1 MGSLNGLVKSW
12 PFGEEV
18 IKARLKKK
26 KKKPEYRRLRS
37 QWDGLE
43 EEMTNHQAILSRN

>member
-18 IKARLKKK
+18 IKARL